1 MALPGNVFLK
11 KATSSSVT
19 LEKGSLSG
27 APFED
32 GLVPPASVCSFQ
44 RWTPKCH
51 EVLGRNLLQGLAG
64 EYLSVA
70 AQTAK
75 VRRGLRC
82 LSAALRFTALWRTP
96 TMTGVIVCNVGNI
109 GCRKEAGRSTTYHKR
124 KVLSSDQIIFI
135 STGV

>member
-1 MALPGNVFLK
+1 MALPGNIFLK

-32 GLVPPASVCSFQ
+32 GLELPASVCSFQ
-44 RWTPKCH
+44 RQIPKCH
-51 EVLGRNLLQGLAG
+51 EVLGRNLLQGFAG
-64 EYLSVA
+64 EYLFVA

-96 TMTGVIVCNVGNI
+96 TMMGVIACNVGNI

-135 STGV
+135 ST

>member
-11 KATSSSVT
+11 KAKSSSVT

-32 GLVPPASVCSFQ
+32 GLESPASVCSFQ
-44 RWTPKCH
+44 RWTLKCH

-82 LSAALRFTALWRTP
+82 LSAALRFTALLRTP
-96 TMTGVIVCNVGNI
+96 TMTGVIVGNI
-109 GCRKEAGRSTTYHKR
+109 GCRMEAGRSTT
-124 KVLSSDQIIFI
+124 
-135 STGV
+135 